1 MQPGPASDAAVL
13 EREREQQILQR
24 MVTQASS
31 GGGGVVIVEGQAG
44 VGKTRLLRIAG
55 ELGEA
60 SGMRVLRG
68 RGAELDRGFGFG
80 LVRNLL
86 ERAAV
91 ESPEAL
97 EAGGQSAAA
106 VFGATSGG
114 DGTDPDLFVRLLG
127 LYWLVAELSAR
138 RPLVMLADDLHWA
151 DTASLRWLAFVAER
165 VEDLPILIVCAARP
179 DEPGADQAL
188 LDALTAGSAEV
199 LRPAPLSPEAAL
211 TLIRARLP
219 EAVDQFGMASHRAT
233 AGNPFLL
240 GELVSE
246 FAERRLTGSVADA
259 SGVIEFGSE
268 RVGRAIRRRL
278 RSLPDAVTTV
288 ARAIAVLGPPAPL
301 EDVSGLTGLNRDT
314 IGAAVE
320 ALAAI
325 DVVVAGQ
332 ELDFVHPIVRSAIYD
347 QTPVIERQRLHA
359 RAAELMEA
367 RGVESEQVGRHLLA
381 LPGSGDGA
389 RVRVLRAA
397 AREADARGA
406 ADAAVGYLRR
416 ALDEPPDQDGVVV
429 VLHEL
434 GLAEAADRR
443 REEFDGHLRRAL
455 ELSDDPLART
465 AIALDLGRALASC
478 GEFREPVEIFR
489 DALEAPIP
497 IDDSDAVALEGEMLA
512 MAFHEFTCTSLAEPY
527 WQRRFVE
534 LERGVQLA
542 PAILAPLVVAIAAS
556 RPPAA
561 DAIALAERVLAAGGL
576 DAPNS
581 VLVGAVGNGLI
592 YAGALARAV
601 QVYGASI
608 AAAAQRGNRLT
619 VAWQSTMRSKAFLR
633 LGELRSAEADA
644 RLALTLFEVGSGEP
658 GIAWCVAHLLDALL
672 ARGSLDEADEL
683 VERFSAT
690 THGAPTLPVA
700 LLRTSLAQLYLARG
714 HATAALREARRA
726 GELVSATIS
735 NPYCC
740 DWRGVAAQA
749 LLALGRVAEAER
761 IAEDELSDAR
771 RYAIPEAEGASLR
784 TLGLIVGG
792 ADGIEA
798 LQDSVTVLDRAEGR
812 LEHAR
817 SLLELGVALRH
828 GGAEI
833 EARERLRTALDEAAG
848 MGATGI
854 ADRAHRELI
863 AAGARLRRDHR
874 AVSGR
879 ELLTAGEDRV
889 AVLAAGGLSNRDIAQ
904 RQFVTVKAVQ
914 SHLRD
919 IYRKLDVSSRD
930 ELPVALGLGSEA
942 QPVI

>member
-1 MQPGPASDAAVL
+1 MRPGSVTNAAVL
-13 EREREQQILQR
+13 ERERERQILDR
-24 MVTQASS
+24 MVAQASS
-31 GGGGVVIVEGQAG
+31 GNGGLVIVEGQAG

-68 RGAELDRGFGFG
+68 RGSELDRGFGFG
-80 LVRNLL
+80 LVRSLL
-86 ERAAV
+86 ERAV
-91 ESPEAL
+91 GEFPEAF
-97 EAGGQSAAA
+97 AGGAQPAAA
-106 VFGATSGG
+106 VFGAATGG
-114 DGTDPDLFVRLLG
+114 DGAEPDLFARLLG

-151 DTASLRWLAFVAER
+151 DTASLRWLAFIAER
-165 VEDLPILIVCAARP
+165 VEDLPILVVCAARP

-188 LDALTAGSAEV
+188 LDALTAASVEV
-199 LRPAPLSPEAAL
+199 LRPAPLSPEAAM
-211 TLIRARLP
+211 TMIRARLP
-219 EAVDQFGMASHRAT
+219 EAVDQFGIASHRAT
-233 AGNPFLL
+233 GGNPFLL
-240 GELVSE
+240 RELVSE
-246 FAERRLTGSVADA
+246 FAEQRLTGSVADA

-278 RSLPDAVTTV
+278 RSLPDAATMV

-301 EDVSGLTGLNRDT
+301 EDVIGLTGLHRDT
-314 IGAAVE
+314 IGAAVD

-325 DVVVAGQ
+325 DVIVADH
-332 ELDFVHPIVRSAIYD
+332 ELDFVHPIVRGAIYD
-347 QTPVIERQRLHA
+347 QTPVSERQRLHA
-359 RAAELMEA
+359 RAAELMQA
-367 RGVESEQVGRHLLA
+367 RGADSEQVGRHLLA
-381 LPGSGDGA
+381 LPGAGDGA
-389 RVRVLRAA
+389 RVEVLRAA

-416 ALDEPPDQDGVVV
+416 ALEEPPDGDAIVA

-434 GLAEAADRR
+434 GLEEAADRR

-455 ELSDDPLART
+455 ALSDDPLTRT
-465 AIALDLGRALASC
+465 RIALDLGRAVASC
-478 GEFREPVEIFR
+478 GEFRGSVEIFR
-489 DALEAPIP
+489 DALQAPIL
-497 IDDSDAVALEGEMLA
+497 IADADAVALEGEMLA
-512 MAFHEFTCTSLAEPY
+512 MAFHEFTCTSLAQPY
-527 WQRRFVE
+527 WQRRFDQ
-534 LERGVQLA
+534 LERGVELA
-542 PAILAPLVVAIAAS
+542 PPILAPLVVAIAAS

-561 DAIALAERVLAAGGL
+561 DAITLAERVLKTGGL

-601 QVYGASI
+601 QIYGESI
-608 AAAAQRGNRLT
+608 AVATQRGNRLT

-672 ARGSLDEADEL
+672 ARGSLDEADAL
-683 VERFSAT
+683 GAGFSAT
-690 THGAPTLPVA
+690 THGSPTLPAA
-700 LLRTSLAQLYLARG
+700 LLRTSLAHMYLARG
-714 HATAALREARRA
+714 HPTAALREARAA
-726 GELVSATIS
+726 GDLVSATIT

-740 DWRGVAAQA
+740 DWRAVAAQA
-749 LLALGRVAEAER
+749 LFALGRVDEAQR
-761 IAEDELSDAR
+761 IAEDELADAR
-771 RYAIPEAEGASLR
+771 RYAIAEAEGASLR

-792 ADGIEA
+792 VDGLQA
-798 LQDSVTVLDRAEGR
+798 LQASVAVLDRAEGR

-817 SLLELGVALRH
+817 SLLELGVALRY
-828 GGAEI
+828 GGMQT
-833 EARERLRTALDEAAG
+833 EARERLQTALDEASE
-848 MGATGI
+848 MGATQI
-854 ADRAHRELI
+854 ADRAYRELL

-879 ELLTAGEDRV
+879 ELLTASEDRV
-889 AVLAAGGLSNRDIAQ
+889 AVLAAEGLSNRDIAH

-930 ELPVALGLGSEA
+930 ELPGALGLEPA
-942 QPVI
+942 LDTRA